1 VLCRVHELHKE
12 LHAFFKTEKHERFC
26 EYLLCEF
33 WLSRLEYLAEI
44 FAHLNSLNTSMQG
57 REENILTSLDK
68 LVAFKKKVAIWKSR
82 AKDGYFDIFSLVR
95 ESCIKKMSPIVFQ
108 HLTTLE
114 EKFNSYF
121 PSLKADEYDWVR
133 NPFIESSS
141 NTGLLL
147 CEEEELACISG
158 DRGLKIKHAE
168 VPIDTFWIPV
178 KEEYP
183 SLAKKALTSLMQ
195 FSTSYLCELGFST
208 LHNIKSKEREQYVVL
223 KKK

>member
-1 VLCRVHELHKE
+1 M
-12 LHAFFKTEKHERFC
+12 
-26 EYLLCEF
+26 
-33 WLSRLEYLAEI
+33 
-44 FAHLNSLNTSMQG
+44 SLTTRGQ
-57 REENILTSLDK
+57 D
-68 LVAFKKKVAIWKSR
+68 V
-82 AKDGYFDIFSLVR
+82 FDILSAYLEKWNLSWNSCVGICTDGASCMIGSFQGFVSFVQSENPNVVQTYCFVHREVLVGNFEMFPLVR

>member
-1 VLCRVHELHKE
+1 MELVRWNMHWWGIMYDRQ
-12 LHAFFKTEKHERFC
+12 FSRFC
-26 EYLLCEF
+26 II
-33 WLSRLEYLAEI
+33 RTKR
-44 FAHLNSLNTSMQG
+44 NTNVVQTYCFVH
-57 REENILTSLDK
+57 REV
-68 LVAFKKKVAIWKSR
+68 LVGNFEM
-82 AKDGYFDIFSLVR
+82 FPLVR

-223 KKK
+223 KKKWRFVSLKYVLTLKPLPKSIKHMYLTDRFVALLS